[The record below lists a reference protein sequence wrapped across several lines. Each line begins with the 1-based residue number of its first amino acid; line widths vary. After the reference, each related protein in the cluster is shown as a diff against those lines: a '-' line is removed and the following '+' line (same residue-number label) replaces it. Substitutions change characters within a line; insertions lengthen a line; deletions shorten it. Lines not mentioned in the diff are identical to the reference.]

1 MWRMCANW
9 LTRAARWVL
18 LAAVWV
24 GTAPEAGGV
33 IIPQPGDSATSRPA
47 QSVEQPSPAHPSIEK
62 GSRGVARNLL
72 LAGIATAAVVAALSG
87 VIALWKKQHPQAG
100 GEK

>member
-1 MWRMCANW
+1 
-9 LTRAARWVL
+9 
-18 LAAVWV
+18 
-24 GTAPEAGGV
+24 
-33 IIPQPGDSATSRPA
+33 
-47 QSVEQPSPAHPSIEK
+47 
-62 GSRGVARNLL
+62 VARNLL